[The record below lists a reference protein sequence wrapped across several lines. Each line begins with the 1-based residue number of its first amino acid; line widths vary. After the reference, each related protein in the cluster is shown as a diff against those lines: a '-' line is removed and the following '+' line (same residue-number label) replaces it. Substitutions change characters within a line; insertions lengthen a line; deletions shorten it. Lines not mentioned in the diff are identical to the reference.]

1 MTQAFL
7 WLTSKK
13 IVASVIYDS
22 FIYDFFKLL
31 ERLNALFQFNN
42 KLKAKI
48 VLFQIRGRAIVYFFW
63 PLSCSCIPKYLI
75 LMSR

>member
-13 IVASVIYDS
+13 IVASV
-22 FIYDFFKLL
+22 IYDFFKLL

-48 VLFQIRGRAIVYFFW
+48 VLFQIRGRAIVYFFGH
-63 PLSCSCIPKYLI
+63 
-75 LMSR
+75 

>member
-13 IVASVIYDS
+13 IVASV
-22 FIYDFFKLL
+22 IYDFFKLL

-42 KLKAKI
+42 KLKVKI
-48 VLFQIRGRAIVYFFW
+48 VLFQIRGRAIVYFFGH
-63 PLSCSCIPKYLI
+63 
-75 LMSR
+75 

>member
-13 IVASVIYDS
+13 IVASV
-22 FIYDFFKLL
+22 IYDFFKLL

>member
-13 IVASVIYDS
+13 IVASV
-22 FIYDFFKLL
+22 IYDFFKLL

-48 VLFQIRGRAIVYFFW
+48 VLFQIRGRVIVYFFGH
-63 PLSCSCIPKYLI
+63 
-75 LMSR
+75 